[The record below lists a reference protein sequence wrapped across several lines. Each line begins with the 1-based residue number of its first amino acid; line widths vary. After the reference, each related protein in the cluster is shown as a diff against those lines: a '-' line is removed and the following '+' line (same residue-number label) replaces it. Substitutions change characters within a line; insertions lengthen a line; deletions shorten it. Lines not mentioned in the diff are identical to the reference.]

1 MPSITDKILKGNT
14 TVIGGVQ
21 VREPYDTE
29 RAFFKKHPKVGGMA
43 SSDNKII
50 LNPFSNLS
58 EQEKEAVAFNE
69 AARVHMRTDKNLK
82 PNFEL
87 TEEQHANL
95 KGSFY
100 EHAKEQDR
108 KATIA
113 ARLLSGDPSGGVPTP
128 EQSDFVRR
136 LKGKMF
142 PQVKIG
148 DILDE

>member
-1 MPSITDKILKGNT
+1 MPSATDKLLKDSVT
-14 TVIGGVQ
+14 KIGGVQ
-21 VREPYDTE
+21 LREPHATE

-43 SSDNKII
+43 ASDNKII

-58 EQEKEAVAFNE
+58 EQEKEAVAVNE
-69 AARVHMRTDKNLK
+69 AARVHMRTNNNLK

-87 TEEQHANL
+87 TDEQHTNL

-100 EHAKEQDR
+100 ENAKEQDR

-113 ARLLSGDPSGGVPTP
+113 ARILSGDPSGGAPTP
-128 EQSDFVRR
+128 EQSDFVHR
-136 LKGKMF
+136 LKNKMF

-148 DILDE
+148 DILNE